1 MNGFESLG
9 GEVLGRGFG
18 FWRNGAWRDY
28 WTSANPFLSAH
39 LPSTKLK
46 RDLGPDQ
53 MYCVHCCGNVIVC
66 GVFQVLMLGRE
77 GGWTDPLPVKADFY
91 THL

>member
-9 GEVLGRGFG
+9 GEVLGRGFA

-28 WTSANPFLSAH
+28 GTSANPFLSAH

-66 GVFQVLMLGRE
+66 GGFQVLMLGRE